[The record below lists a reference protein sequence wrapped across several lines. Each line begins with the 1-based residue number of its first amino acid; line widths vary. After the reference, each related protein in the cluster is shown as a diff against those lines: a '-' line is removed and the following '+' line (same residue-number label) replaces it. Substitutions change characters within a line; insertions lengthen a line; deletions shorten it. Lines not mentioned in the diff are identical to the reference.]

1 MPCGHFTVHQ
11 NFHVSF
17 EARKICIKTG
27 FYYEPK
33 IVNIDH
39 CEHDTLSFVFRRNKE
54 LIDSTVDDEMLDQ
67 LLKHSGIR
75 LDVNRPELIKE
86 NSEGT

>member
-1 MPCGHFTVHQ
+1 M
-11 NFHVSF
+11 
-17 EARKICIKTG
+17 
-27 FYYEPK
+27 
-33 IVNIDH
+33 
-39 CEHDTLSFVFRRNKE
+39 HDTLSFVFRRNKE

-86 NSEGT
+86 NSEGI